1 MFMLILPTE
10 VIRFGKLFFL
20 KPSKSCPFW
29 KIVTGCKGTKI
40 PQITKQ
46 IQSKK
51 TIKSIKW

>member
-1 MFMLILPTE
+1 MLILPTE

-20 KPSKSCPFW
+20 KPPKSCPFW

>member
-1 MFMLILPTE
+1 MFMPILPTE
-10 VIRFGKLFFL
+10 VIRFGELFSL
-20 KPSKSCPFW
+20 RPSKSCPFW